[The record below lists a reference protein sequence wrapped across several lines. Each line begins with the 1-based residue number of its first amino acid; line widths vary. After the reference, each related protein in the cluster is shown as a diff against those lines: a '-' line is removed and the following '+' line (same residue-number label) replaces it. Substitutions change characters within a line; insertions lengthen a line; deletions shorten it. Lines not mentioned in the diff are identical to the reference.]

1 MKHEK
6 LARELGRIDEDLLEK
21 AWQTDDSKK
30 LNACAVKKFPIV
42 RVAALAACAAVVLMV
57 ASAILPGFRTKGPG
71 NVLPPE
77 QSNGLNPPVIGQ
89 EGELR
94 INSIDKLNYYGAMQI
109 LAGTP
114 KLSMSGSGSGAEGVG
129 QDEKPDLPQ
138 VTEPT
143 GDVDPT
149 QNTTPSWNDNGYYVF
164 YELDPS
170 EVFTITEVVFF
181 QIELTDEHGFL
192 ASKLGLGIVDVV
204 ITDNNLDAIITFRN
218 GDRFFSC
225 LQNGRSKTEW
235 DFSTHKY
242 IQDFGIVKNGKQENY
257 GFHVRFEAGQA
268 IDFRCRL
275 SENGGPRPDQ
285 NVRIASTT
293 TVSYTGGTFTIAEL
307 EASFNQK
314 QEA

>member
-1 MKHEK
+1 MKKEK
-6 LARELGRIDEDLLEK
+6 IARELGQIDQDLLTK
-21 AWQTDDSKK
+21 AWEIDDSRKLKAYAAKK
-30 LNACAVKKFPIV
+30 RTPM
-42 RVAALAACAAVVLMV
+42 VAAVAACAAVVLMTV
-57 ASAILPGFRTKGPG
+57 SVILPGLQRRKSPK
-71 NVLPPE
+71 LPPIE
-77 QSNGLNPPVIGQ
+77 PSHGLTPPVISQ
-89 EGELR
+89 EGALR

-109 LAGTP
+109 LAGAP
-114 KLSMSGSGSGAEGVG
+114 KLSMSGSGSGADGAG

-149 QNTTPSWNDNGYYVF
+149 KNTTPFWNDDGYYVF

-170 EVFTITEVVFF
+170 EVFTITEAVFF
-181 QIELTDEHGFL
+181 QIELTDENGFL
-192 ASKLGLGIVDVV
+192 ASRLGLGIVDVV

-268 IDFRCRL
+268 IDFRCGL

-285 NVRIASTT
+285 DVKIASLTQ
-293 TVSYTGGTFTIAEL
+293 VSYEGGTFTIAEL
-307 EASFNQK
+307 EAGFNHNK
-314 QEA
+314 GA